1 MTKQEYMDKLREK
14 LAGFDED
21 IRNEIFTDYEE
32 HFTMGAANGKTEEQI
47 CEELGSIDEL
57 VDELNKLTGKEQ
69 KSGKGI
75 HIQIDEEQFKQAA
88 DNISKTMSDTA
99 KNIAGFLGSFAATVT
114 KGTTKFTSN
123 VGDTAGTVFNNISDK
138 AGDFAKAF
146 AEGFENVA
154 GKVKDKSGAFA
165 KEFSDS
171 FNRSMNKDAAE
182 AATKSA
188 PETEEDPCAPFF
200 NQAEGETAQDTEDAG
215 CVREETCDEE
225 GSKLFTAEKCDS
237 IVIQTDCGD
246 VVAEASEDGSVHV
259 EYENDGTT
267 NQKLA
272 YGFDFRQE
280 GSTIYAVAKKRP
292 GTSNFFKSMSCP
304 DITVT
309 VQIPEGL
316 KNVAIRTLSGDV
328 NASDINV
335 AQMSISTMSGDV
347 DLDNCIASECEI
359 STMSGDIGFSDCS
372 FVGGKCSTVSGD
384 ISSDD
389 STLQHFEAKTTS
401 GDIDLDE
408 TTTRDMNAE
417 TISGDIDIEL
427 AAGDGYLAHVKT
439 TCGDVRLD
447 YNDETIEIIR
457 SGSYVMGAGEIKLN
471 LTSVSGDITVEAGE

>member
-1 MTKQEYMDKLREK
+1 MDKLREK

-47 CEELGSIDEL
+47 CEELGNIDEL

-88 DNISKTMSDTA
+88 DNISKTMSNTA
-99 KNIAGFLGSFAATVT
+99 KNIANFLGSFAATVT

-123 VGDTAGTVFNNISDK
+123 VGDTAGNAFNNFSDK
-138 AGDFAKAF
+138 AEDFAKAF

-165 KEFSDS
+165 KEVSESFSRNM
-171 FNRSMNKDAAE
+171 NRDAAD

-188 PETEEDPCAPFF
+188 PEAEEDPCSPCFDR
-200 NQAEGETAQDTEDAG
+200 QADESAQNTEDNG
-215 CVREETCDEE
+215 CVREETCDED
-225 GSKLFTAEKCDS
+225 GSKRFSSEKCDS

-246 VVAEASEDGSVHV
+246 VVAEASEDGCVHV
-259 EYENDGTT
+259 DYENDGTI

-309 VQIPEGL
+309 VHIPEGL

-335 AQMSISTMSGDV
+335 AQISISTMSGDV
-347 DLDNCIASECEI
+347 DMDNCIASECEI
-359 STMSGDIGFSDCS
+359 GTMSGDVSFSDCS
-372 FVGGKCSTVSGD
+372 FIGGKCSTVSGD
-384 ISSDD
+384 INTDD
-389 STLQHFEAKTTS
+389 SVLQHFEAKTTS
-401 GDIDLDE
+401 GDIELDD
-408 TTTRDMNAE
+408 TNTRDMNAE

-457 SGSYVMGAGEIKLN
+457 SGSYVMGSGEVKLN

>member
-57 VDELNKLTGKEQ
+57 VDELNKLTGK
-69 KSGKGI
+69 SGSTGKGI
-75 HIQIDEEQFKQAA
+75 HIDEEQIRQAA
-88 DNISKTMSDTA
+88 DNINKTMNDAA
-99 KNIAGFLGSFAATVT
+99 KNIASFLGSFAATVT
-114 KGTTKFTSN
+114 KGTSKFTSN
-123 VGDTAGTVFNNISDK
+123 VGDTAGNVFNNFTDK
-138 AGDFAKAF
+138 AEEYAKAF

-165 KEFSDS
+165 KEVSES
-171 FNRSMNKDAAE
+171 FKRGMNKDAAE
-182 AATKSA
+182 AATKAA
-188 PETEEDPCAPFF
+188 PEEDNDPCAPFF
-200 NQAEGETAQDTEDAG
+200 EEPNCDAPEDAAF
-215 CVREETCDEE
+215 VRREVEEEDGEV
-225 GSKLFTAEKCDS
+225 SYTAEKCDS

-246 VVAEASEDGSVHV
+246 VVAEASDDGLVHV
-259 EYENDGTT
+259 QYENDGTK
-267 NQKLA
+267 NQQLA

-280 GSTIYAVAKKRP
+280 GTTVYAVAKKRP

-316 KNVAIRTLSGDV
+316 KNVSVRTLSGDV

-335 AQMSISTMSGDV
+335 TEFSVSTMSGDV
-347 DLDNCIASECEI
+347 DMDNCIASECAI

-372 FVGGKCSTVSGD
+372 FIGGKCSTVSGD
-384 ISSDD
+384 INADD

-401 GDIDLDE
+401 GDIDFDE
-408 TTTRDMNAE
+408 TTTRDLNAD
-417 TISGDIDIEL
+417 TVSGDIDIEL

-439 TCGDVRLD
+439 TCGEVRLD
-447 YNDETIEIIR
+447 YNDESIEIIR
-457 SGSYVMGAGEIKLN
+457 SGSYVMGAGEIKLK
-471 LTSVSGDITVEAGE
+471 LSSVSGDITVEGSSE

>member
-1 MTKQEYMDKLREK
+1 MDKLREK

-138 AGDFAKAF
+138 AEDFAKAF

-200 NQAEGETAQDTEDAG
+200 NQAEGETAQDTEGPG
-215 CVREETCDEE
+215 CVREETSDDED
-225 GSKLFTAEKCDS
+225 SKIFTAEKCDS
-237 IVIQTDCGD
+237 IVVQTDCGD

-408 TTTRDMNAE
+408 TSTRDMNAE